1 MGQCQQ
7 KKVWRFVNAMSMPAP
22 TNQTLPL
29 VQPGVQSDY
38 FIKTKFLGEISIEK
52 CVAFCPRLP
61 GADKILL
68 ARALHNIPLEMSIEE
83 SLVQFRLPSTLI
95 PFVFITSF
103 QIVRN
108 SARSLGLV

>member
-1 MGQCQQ
+1 M
-7 KKVWRFVNAMSMPAP
+7 
-22 TNQTLPL
+22 
-29 VQPGVQSDY
+29 
-38 FIKTKFLGEISIEK
+38 KTKFLREFPLEK
-52 CVAFCPRLP
+52 CVAFYPYGIDGRLP

-68 ARALHNIPLEMSIEE
+68 ARALHNILPEMSMEE
-83 SLVQFRLPSTLI
+83 SLVQFRLPSFLI